1 MKSLYTSLKEHLP
14 ESKSVVSDAESLLLN
29 RRDFHVSQI
38 SAVNANLNFLGVN
51 VGYPYRVLLA
61 FLDQVCGSLI
71 KEDFNVILSDPS
83 MAIAAYYCW
92 MRSGGTL
99 RRGRVYAPKG
109 VGRFVTKPSLLGE
122 LLQEFA
128 QVTASKPD
136 SKPLDDRIQLFSI
149 VLGNTK
155 KPEQTIFAA
164 DRFAEVTQGLII
176 LKDYGRVDAFD
187 EREYLESKGIFPA
200 VTFEGHAFALKM

>member
-1 MKSLYTSLKEHLP
+1 MTLYSQLKAYIP
-14 ESKSVVSDAESLLLN
+14 NCKSVVSDAESLLIN

-61 FLDQVCGSLI
+61 FLDQICGALI
-71 KEDFNVILSDPS
+71 KDDFNIVLSDPS
-83 MAIAAYYCW
+83 LAVAAYYCW
-92 MRSGGTL
+92 MRAGGNL
-99 RRGRVYAPKG
+99 ARGKVYAPKG
-109 VGRFVTKPSLLGE
+109 IGKFNERTGLLGE
-122 LLQEFA
+122 LLEEFSSITEA
-128 QVTASKPD
+128 KAISKPVD
-136 SKPLDDRIQLFSI
+136 TRVELFTI

-164 DRFAEVTQGLII
+164 DRFVEAKSGLLI

-187 EREYLESKGIFPA
+187 EREYLESNGIFPA
-200 VTFEGHAFALKM
+200 VTFEGHAFALKI